1 MGGAGLFAS
10 SPDSADP
17 LSPTVMDPMALVA
30 AAAGSS
36 VPEGAVRLDG
46 RDGSFDYHHFMGLL
60 RHYEGTG
67 AVDPNGLQTTPY
79 THVDPQ
85 ILGGLEQGVDGSI
98 LGVGYN
104 RPSPSSDGWGTYSAS
119 NTASPEPFQQTS
131 TAPGSLKGT
140 PILASATAR
149 KITGNKRVSQE
160 LPRRATLDGSVNGNG
175 VAKKDG
181 AKEVARLN
189 SDPASS
195 STTPGPSSGRTSHAS
210 GSKSGSGSAND
221 EGGSDQPPT
230 LCSNCKT
237 TTTPLWRR
245 DAEGNPLCNAC
256 GLFFKL
262 HGVVRPMSLKTDVI
276 KKRNRNTGQP
286 SHAPARKSS
295 ANTNSNV
302 KIAPVTTRPRSS
314 TLANGGSL
322 SFAGGRPIAPSNAR
336 GAANAAATPL
346 AQVKRQRRASM
357 GLANMAPTT
366 RRTGDHPPAGT

>member
-1 MGGAGLFAS
+1 
-10 SPDSADP
+10 
-17 LSPTVMDPMALVA
+17 LVA

-46 RDGSFDYHHFMGLL
+46 RDGTFDYHHFMGLL
-60 RHYEGTG
+60 RNYEGAG
-67 AVDPNGLQTTPY
+67 AVDPNGLQHTPF

-85 ILGGLEQGVDGSI
+85 ILGGLEQSVDGSM
-98 LGVGYN
+98 LGVGYSRN
-104 RPSPSSDGWGTYSAS
+104 SPSSDGWGTYSAS

-140 PILASATAR
+140 PIMAAATTR

-160 LPRRATLDGSVNGNG
+160 LPRRATIDGTMNGNG
-175 VAKKDG
+175 TKKKDG
-181 AKEVARLN
+181 AKEATRSN
-189 SDPASS
+189 SDSSSS
-195 STTPGPSSGRTSHAS
+195 STTPGPSSSRMNHAN
-210 GSKSGSGSAND
+210 GSKSGASSAND

-230 LCSNCKT
+230 LCSNCETK
-237 TTTPLWRR
+237 TTPLWRR

-276 KKRNRNTGQP
+276 KKRNRTTVQP
-286 SHAPARKSS
+286 SHTPARKSS
-295 ANTNSNV
+295 INTNSNV
-302 KIAPVTTRPRSS
+302 KIAPVTTKPRSS
-314 TLANGGSL
+314 TLSSGSL

-336 GAANAAATPL
+336 GAASAATPL

-357 GLANMAPTT
+357 GLSNTTPST
-366 RRTGDHPPAGT
+366 RRTSDYPPTGT